1 MAGGFL
7 LLVQR
12 DLLQKLKRRKR
23 DGRIQ
28 ASGSIGYHRLG
39 SSEPECT
46 EYETRG
52 SRCGHHWVRSRTHS
66 RRRRLELADATPR
79 QYPPRPDR
87 EIRTGEIARRVW
99 HLQRHHDSPLRR
111 QQQLVCRLR
120 FLAIEILRPP
130 KRETDQRRPQ
140 EMAGREAP
148 PHDGSRTGDT
158 DQLSRFRHRRLTPRL
173 PRRRTRG

>member
-46 EYETRG
+46 EYATRG

-87 EIRTGEIARRVW
+87 EIRSGEIARRVW
-99 HLQRHHDSPLRR
+99 HLQRHNDSPLWR
-111 QQQLVCRLR
+111 QQQLVRRLR
-120 FLAIEILRPP
+120 FLAIEILWPP
-130 KRETDQRRPQ
+130 KREADQRRPK
-140 EMAGREAP
+140 EVAGREARCDEGRSEG
-148 PHDGSRTGDT
+148 HS
-158 DQLSRFRHRRLTPRL
+158 DQLSRFRN
-173 PRRRTRG
+173 